1 MAIMMALLILRSQVM
16 LSWNSFCDANNVT
29 EAGQNQGY
37 VVDDENYV
45 VRNLGGDSFHC
56 LDDNMY

>member
-1 MAIMMALLILRSQVM
+1 M
-16 LSWNSFCDANNVT
+16 LNWNSFYDANNVT